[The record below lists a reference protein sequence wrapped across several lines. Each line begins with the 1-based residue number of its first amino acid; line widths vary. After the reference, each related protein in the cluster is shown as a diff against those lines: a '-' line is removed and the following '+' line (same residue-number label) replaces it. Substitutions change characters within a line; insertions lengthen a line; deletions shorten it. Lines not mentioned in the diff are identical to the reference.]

1 MAAILFFY
9 ALASEVLALAVFT
22 RSLIELETALSAVHQ
37 DQAIALKTAL
47 NITAQLIL
55 AVVALSRRTWLG
67 RRLRE
72 LDATTI
78 VTMVTVFLA
87 MLMKTPHEYT
97 EPAKLSAHLGTVVGL
112 FGVMRAIHEGLQI
125 LK

>member
-1 MAAILFFY
+1 M
-9 ALASEVLALAVFT
+9 
-22 RSLIELETALSAVHQ
+22 
-37 DQAIALKTAL
+37 
-47 NITAQLIL
+47 
-55 AVVALSRRTWLG
+55 ALSRRTWLG

-87 MLMKTPHEYT
+87 ILMKTPHEYT
-97 EPAKLSAHLGTVVGL
+97 EPAKLSALLGTVVGL

-125 LK
+125 LKGIVDRLLVAPNR